1 MAGLDD
7 FDLDELDDLEALEQ
21 LDPTIQNLIDQDS
34 LQWIFVG
41 GKGGVGKT
49 TTSSCI
55 AIQLAKK
62 RESVLIISTDPAHN
76 LSDAFSQKF
85 GKEPTKVA
93 GYDNLYG
100 MEIDPTLEPEEFL
113 GDIVGDMGGGDGG
126 SGSGGGLMKNLMKE
140 VSTSLPGMD
149 EISSFM
155 EIMKMVKSM
164 KFSCVVFDTAPTGHT
179 LRLLSFPSVL
189 ENSVGKL
196 MQFQGVGN
204 MLSQVTS
211 MMGGGASGGPNA
223 DDIQN
228 KLKSSRELIET
239 ISNQFKD
246 PTKTTFVCVCIPEFL
261 SVYETERLVQELT
274 KFEID
279 THNIVVN
286 QLVLKDQEDSC
297 SKCKICD
304 SRIKIQKK
312 YLSQVFDLYEDFH
325 IIQMPL
331 LGEEVRGVKAL
342 DEFGKYLLEPYPYA
356 HDKEQLQQKK

>member
-7 FDLDELDDLEALEQ
+7 FDIDELDELEAMEK

-85 GKEPTKVA
+85 GKEPTKVN

-113 GDIVGDMGGGDGG
+113 SDVGGDGADGG
-126 SGSGGGLMKNLMKE
+126 SGGGGGGVMKNLLKE
-140 VSTSLPGMD
+140 VSSSLPGMD
-149 EISSFM
+149 EISSFL

-179 LRLLSFPSVL
+179 LRLLSFPSIL
-189 ENSVGKL
+189 ESSVGKL
-196 MQFQGVGN
+196 MQFQGVGT
-204 MLSQVTS
+204 MISQVTS
-211 MMGGGASGGPNA
+211 MMGGGSGVNA

-228 KLKSSRELIET
+228 KLGSSRELIENIAT
-239 ISNQFKD
+239 QFKD
-246 PTKTTFVCVCIPEFL
+246 PSKTTFVCVCIPEFL

-286 QLVLKDQEDSC
+286 QLVLKDPEDAC
-297 SKCKICD
+297 NKCKICD

-342 DEFGKYLLEPYPYA
+342 DEFGKYLLTPYPYV
-356 HDKEQLQQKK
+356 HERENLSSTNK